1 MLYNI
6 FSQIMINRKQNKEV
20 FLKKKKKKK
29 IKTKQRSKQTS
40 HYNTLLCFILL
51 AQTST
56 SHKSPQKVVSL
67 VLFVLPHRLLFFRDL
82 KRLSM

>member
-29 IKTKQRSKQTS
+29 KTKQNKEVNKRATI
-40 HYNTLLCFILL
+40 TLYC
-51 AQTST
+51 
-56 SHKSPQKVVSL
+56 
-67 VLFVLPHRLLFFRDL
+67 VLF
-82 KRLSM
+82 S